1 MPRGSGPAMS
11 KDPLYQDQQQYERMA
26 SDPQIM
32 AKVAL
37 LQWAKFAT
45 GLVAL
50 VLIGAIWLVWRFG

>member
-1 MPRGSGPAMS
+1 
-11 KDPLYQDQQQYERMA
+11 MA

-32 AKVAL
+32 AKVVL

-50 VLIGAIWLVWRFG
+50 ALIGAIWLVWRFG